1 MRRTSS
7 RARVAVAAAIVV
19 VCLAVA
25 AWLLDVGSRGSHG
38 TQPIAAQGAGL
49 SPPAGYRLVWA
60 DEFNGPR
67 GSTPDP
73 ANWQFETGGNGW
85 GNRELQ
91 YYTSRP
97 SNASLD
103 GAGYLAITAR
113 REVYTGSDGVTRNY
127 TSALIQTAGRFETT
141 YGWIQARIKLPSG
154 AGLWPAFWA
163 IGADFNRVG
172 WPASGEID
180 LMENIA
186 SDPFKVYGTLHG
198 PAPGRA
204 NGYNLVAAA
213 RSARSL
219 AAAFHVFGIDWSPGK
234 IVFTLDGVPYAT
246 RTPASLPAGGQWVF
260 DKPFYLIL
268 NLAVG
273 GNFPGP
279 PDATTHFPAKML
291 VDWVRVYSK

>member
-1 MRRTSS
+1 MRRTSA

-91 YYTSRP
+91 YYTARP

-103 GAGYLAITAR
+103 GAGHLAITAR
-113 REVYTGSDGVTRNY
+113 REFYTGSDGVTRHY
-127 TSALIQTAGRFETT
+127 TSALIQTAGRFGDHLRLDPGED
-141 YGWIQARIKLPSG
+141 QAALR
-154 AGLWPAFWA
+154 
-163 IGADFNRVG
+163 
-172 WPASGEID
+172 
-180 LMENIA
+180 
-186 SDPFKVYGTLHG
+186 
-198 PAPGRA
+198 GR
-204 NGYNLVAAA
+204 LVA
-213 RSARSL
+213 RFL
-219 AAAFHVFGIDWSPGK
+219 GDWSRLQSRG
-234 IVFTLDGVPYAT
+234 LAGV
-246 RTPASLPAGGQWVF
+246 R
-260 DKPFYLIL
+260 
-268 NLAVG
+268 
-273 GNFPGP
+273 
-279 PDATTHFPAKML
+279 
-291 VDWVRVYSK
+291 